1 MRRWTRR
8 ALASAAVLGAAACPR
23 PTTAPT
29 PAGGESELR
38 VALAVGVPSVV
49 LGGDGGGELF
59 VTDDGNGQPV
69 GSIPAGARW
78 TAVPDSASG
87 GATLRL
93 LKPDGT
99 ATEAQRGIAVVN
111 VTENRFAMAS
121 GGATLRLLKPDG
133 TATEAQRGIAVVNV
147 TENRFAMANG
157 RRYRGRIHV
166 IAGRSGGG
174 AGSLTL
180 VNRLGIESYVAGVVG
195 PEIGARR
202 PDEEAAV
209 LAQAVV
215 SRSFALGNR
224 GRWESLGF
232 DAYADV
238 RDQVYNGVAA
248 ETPQA
253 WAAVRRTAGQVLRYR
268 GTIIEAYFHSTCGS
282 STAGVEEAFTT
293 ARARPYLRPVSD
305 ASAKG
310 HYYCDISPRFRWRE
324 EWDGQKLR
332 AIFTRTLPALM
343 PIGGDGLQRITD
355 VEVSRTTRSGRVAE
369 LRIAFE
375 RGDVRISGADVRAVL
390 RPEADRI
397 LSSTAFQLTVTKDG
411 GQVSRLV
418 AAGAGSG
425 HGVGMCQWGAVG
437 RARAGQDYRRIL
449 STYFPGTTL
458 DRIY

>member
-1 MRRWTRR
+1 MRRSATR
-8 ALASAAVLGAAACPR
+8 ALASAALLAVAGCPR
-23 PTTAPT
+23 PATQPS
-29 PAGGESELR
+29 PAAGEPELR
-38 VALAVGVPSVV
+38 VALAVGVPTVV
-49 LGGDGGGELF
+49 LGGDGGGEQF
-59 VTDDGNGQPV
+59 VTDDGNGQPI

-78 TAVPDSASG
+78 IAVPDSASG
-87 GATLRL
+87 GAQLRL
-93 LKPDGT
+93 MKPDGT
-99 ATEAQRGIAVVN
+99 ATEPHRGIAVVN
-111 VTENRFAMAS
+111 VTE
-121 GGATLRLLKPDG
+121 D
-133 TATEAQRGIAVVNV
+133 
-147 TENRFAMANG
+147 RFAMANG

-166 IAGRSGGG
+166 VAGRAGGG
-174 AGSLTL
+174 LTL
-180 VNRLGIESYVAGVVG
+180 VNRLSVESYIAGVVA

-215 SRSFALGNR
+215 SRTFALRNR
-224 GRWESLGF
+224 GRYESLGF

-268 GTIIEAYFHSTCGS
+268 GDIIDAYFHSTCGF
-282 STAGVEEAFTT
+282 STAGVEEAFST

-305 ASAKG
+305 ANGKG

-332 AIFTRTLPALM
+332 AIFTRTLPTVM
-343 PIGGDGLQRITD
+343 PLGGDGLQPITD
-355 VEVSRTTRSGRVAE
+355 VQVSRTTRSGRVAE
-369 LRIAFE
+369 LRIVFE
-375 RGDVRISGADVRAVL
+375 RGDVRIAGGNVRSVL
-390 RPEADRI
+390 RPDADRT
-397 LSSTAFQLTVTKDG
+397 LNSTAFQLTVTKDG

-425 HGVGMCQWGAVG
+425 HAVGMCQWGAVG

>member
-1 MRRWTRR
+1 
-8 ALASAAVLGAAACPR
+8 
-23 PTTAPT
+23 
-29 PAGGESELR
+29 LR

-59 VTDDGNGQPV
+59 VTDDGNGQPI
-69 GSIPAGARW
+69 GSIAAGARW
-78 TAVPDSASG
+78 TAVPDSASS
-87 GATLRL
+87 GAKLRL
-93 LKPDGT
+93 LKADGT
-99 ATEAQRGIAVVN
+99 ATEPHRGIAVVN
-111 VTENRFAMAS
+111 VTE
-121 GGATLRLLKPDG
+121 D
-133 TATEAQRGIAVVNV
+133 
-147 TENRFAMANG
+147 RFAMANG

-166 IAGRSGGG
+166 VAGRAGGG
-174 AGSLTL
+174 LTL
-180 VNRLGIESYVAGVVG
+180 VNRLSVESYIAGVVA

-215 SRSFALGNR
+215 SRSFALRNR
-224 GRWESLGF
+224 GRYESLGF

-268 GTIIEAYFHSTCGS
+268 GEVIDAYFHSTCGG
-282 STAGVEEAFTT
+282 STAGVEEAFST

-305 ASAKG
+305 ANGKG

-324 EWDGQKLR
+324 EWDGPKLR
-332 AIFTRTLPALM
+332 AIFTRTLPTVM
-343 PIGGDGLQRITD
+343 PLGGDGLQPITD
-355 VEVSRTTRSGRVAE
+355 VEVTRTTRSGRVAE
-369 LRIAFE
+369 LRIVFE
-375 RGDVRISGADVRAVL
+375 RGDMRIAGGNVRSVL
-390 RPEADRI
+390 RPDADRT
-397 LSSTAFQLTVTKDG
+397 LNSTAFQLTVTKDG

-425 HGVGMCQWGAVG
+425 HAVGMCQWGAVG

-449 STYFPGTTL
+449 STYFPGTTI
-458 DRIY
+458 DRLY

>member
-1 MRRWTRR
+1 MRPWATR
-8 ALASAAVLGAAACPR
+8 ALASAAFLAVAACPR
-23 PTTAPT
+23 PAPQPA
-29 PAGGESELR
+29 PAGGEPELR
-38 VALAVGVPSVV
+38 VALAAQVPSVV

-87 GATLRL
+87 GTKLRL
-93 LKPDGT
+93 IKPDGT
-99 ATEAQRGIAVVN
+99 ATE
-111 VTENRFAMAS
+111 S
-121 GGATLRLLKPDG
+121 HP
-133 TATEAQRGIAVVNV
+133 GIAVVNV

-157 RRYRGRIHV
+157 RRYRGRLNV
-166 IAGRSGGG
+166 VAGRSG
-174 AGSLTL
+174 LTL
-180 VNRLGIESYVAGVVG
+180 INRLGIESYIAGVVG
-195 PEIGARR
+195 PEIGAR
-202 PDEEAAV
+202 PPNEEAAV

-215 SRSFALGNR
+215 SRSFALR
-224 GRWESLGF
+224 GRGRYESLGF

-268 GTIIEAYFHSTCGS
+268 GEVIDAYFHSTCGS
-282 STAGVEEAFTT
+282 STAGVEEAFST
-293 ARARPYLRPVSD
+293 AQARPYLRPVSD
-305 ASAKG
+305 ANGKG

-332 AIFTRTLPALM
+332 AIFTRTLPAVI
-343 PIGGDGLQRITD
+343 PIGGDGLQPITD
-355 VEVSRTTRSGRVAE
+355 VQVTRTTRSGRVAE
-369 LRIAFE
+369 LRIVFE
-375 RGDVRISGADVRAVL
+375 RGDVRIGGSDVRAVL
-390 RPEADRI
+390 RPEADRT
-397 LSSTAFQLTVTKDG
+397 LSSTAFQLTVTKEG

>member
-1 MRRWTRR
+1 MRRWTTR
-8 ALASAAVLGAAACPR
+8 ALASAAVLAAVACPR
-23 PTTAPT
+23 PSAR
-29 PAGGESELR
+29 PALGGAAGEPELR
-38 VALAVGVPSVV
+38 VGLAVGAANVV
-49 LGGDGGGELF
+49 LGGDGELF
-59 VTDDGNGQPV
+59 VTDDGDGQAV
-69 GSIPAGARW
+69 GSIAAGTRW
-78 TAVPDSASG
+78 TAVPDSGSG
-87 GATLRL
+87 GGKLRL
-93 LKPDGT
+93 VKADGT
-99 ATEAQRGIAVVN
+99 LTE
-111 VTENRFAMAS
+111 S
-121 GGATLRLLKPDG
+121 H
-133 TATEAQRGIAVVNV
+133 RGIAVVNV

-166 IAGRSGGG
+166 VAGRGG
-174 AGSLTL
+174 LTL

-202 PDEEAAV
+202 PNEEAAV

-215 SRSFALGNR
+215 SRSFALRNR

-248 ETPQA
+248 ETPQV
-253 WAAVRRTAGQVLRYR
+253 WAAVQRTAGQVLRYR
-268 GTIIEAYFHSTCGS
+268 GAIIDAYFHSTCGF
-282 STAGVEEAFTT
+282 STAGVEEAFAT

-305 ASAKG
+305 ASDGGKG

-332 AIFTRTLPALM
+332 AIFTRTLPAVM
-343 PIGGDGLQRITD
+343 PLSGDGLQRITD
-355 VEVSRTTRSGRVAE
+355 VQVSRTTGSGRVAE
-369 LRIAFE
+369 LRIVFE
-375 RGDVRISGADVRAVL
+375 RGDVRISGSDARDVL

-437 RARAGQDYRRIL
+437 RARAGHDYRRIL

-458 DRIY
+458 DQIY

>member
-1 MRRWTRR
+1 MRPSATR
-8 ALASAAVLGAAACPR
+8 ALASAAVLALVAAACPR
-23 PTTAPT
+23 PGAVPAPT
-29 PAGGESELR
+29 GGEPELR

-49 LGGDGGGELF
+49 LGGDGSGELF
-59 VTDDGNGQPV
+59 VTDDGDGQPV

-78 TAVPDSASG
+78 IAVPDSASG
-87 GATLRL
+87 GGGAKLRL
-93 LKPDGT
+93 MKPDGT
-99 ATEAQRGIAVVN
+99 ATE
-111 VTENRFAMAS
+111 
-121 GGATLRLLKPDG
+121 PH
-133 TATEAQRGIAVVNV
+133 RGIAVVNV

-157 RRYRGRIHV
+157 RNYRGRLNV
-166 IAGRSGGG
+166 VAGQGGG
-174 AGSLTL
+174 GMTL
-180 VNRLGIESYVAGVVG
+180 VNRLGIESYIAGVIG

-202 PDEEAAV
+202 PNEEAAV

-215 SRSFALGNR
+215 SRSFALR
-224 GRWESLGF
+224 GRGRYESLGF

-253 WAAVRRTAGQVLRYR
+253 WAAVRHTAGQVLRYR
-268 GTIIEAYFHSTCGS
+268 GEIIDAYFHSTCGF
-282 STAGVEEAFTT
+282 STAGVEEAFST

-305 ASAKG
+305 ANGNG

-332 AIFTRTLPALM
+332 AIFTRTLPGLM
-343 PIGGDGLQRITD
+343 PIGGDGLQPITD

-369 LRIAFE
+369 LRIVFE
-375 RGDVRISGADVRAVL
+375 RGDVRIGASDVRSVL
-390 RPEADRI
+390 RPESDRT

-449 STYFPGTTL
+449 STYFPGTTIE
-458 DRIY
+458 RIY

>member
-1 MRRWTRR
+1 MRPWATRV
-8 ALASAAVLGAAACPR
+8 LASAAFLAVAACPR
-23 PTTAPT
+23 PAPQPS
-29 PAGGESELR
+29 PAGGEPELR

-78 TAVPDSASG
+78 IALPDSASG
-87 GATLRL
+87 GTKLRL
-93 LKPDGT
+93 IKPDGT
-99 ATEAQRGIAVVN
+99 ATE
-111 VTENRFAMAS
+111 S
-121 GGATLRLLKPDG
+121 HP
-133 TATEAQRGIAVVNV
+133 GIAVVNV

-157 RRYRGRIHV
+157 RRYRGRLNV
-166 IAGRSGGG
+166 VAGRSGM
-174 AGSLTL
+174 TL
-180 VNRLGIESYVAGVVG
+180 INRLGIESYIAGVVA

-215 SRSFALGNR
+215 SRSFALR
-224 GRWESLGF
+224 GRGRYESLGF

-268 GTIIEAYFHSTCGS
+268 GEVIDAYFHSTCGS
-282 STAGVEEAFTT
+282 RTAAVEEAFST
-293 ARARPYLRPVSD
+293 AQARPYLRPVSD
-305 ASAKG
+305 ANGKG

-332 AIFTRTLPALM
+332 AIFTRTLPAVI
-343 PIGGDGLQRITD
+343 PIGGDGLQPITD
-355 VEVSRTTRSGRVAE
+355 VQVTRTTRSGRVAE
-369 LRIAFE
+369 LRIVFE
-375 RGDVRISGADVRAVL
+375 RGDVRIGGSDVRAVL
-390 RPEADRI
+390 RPEADRT
-397 LSSTAFQLTVTKDG
+397 LSSTAFQLTVTKEG

-458 DRIY
+458 ERIY

>member
-1 MRRWTRR
+1 MRRSTTR
-8 ALASAAVLGAAACPR
+8 ALASAALLAAAGGACAR
-23 PTTAPT
+23 PATLPAPQ
-29 PAGGESELR
+29 GGEPELR
-38 VALAVGVPSVV
+38 VALAVGAVSVV
-49 LGGDGGGELF
+49 LGGEGGGELF
-59 VTDDGNGQPV
+59 VTDDGDGEPV

-78 TAVPDSASG
+78 TAVPDSASRGG
-87 GATLRL
+87 GAKLRL

-99 ATEAQRGIAVVN
+99 ATE
-111 VTENRFAMAS
+111 TH
-121 GGATLRLLKPDG
+121 
-133 TATEAQRGIAVVNV
+133 RGIAVVNV

-166 IAGRSGGG
+166 VAGRAEGG
-174 AGSLTL
+174 LTL
-180 VNRLGIESYVAGVVG
+180 VNRLGVESYIAGVVG
-195 PEIGARR
+195 PEIGGRR
-202 PDEEAAV
+202 PNEEAAV

-215 SRSFALGNR
+215 SRSFALRNR
-224 GRWESLGF
+224 GRYESLGF

-248 ETPQA
+248 ETPQV

-268 GTIIEAYFHSTCGS
+268 GDIIDAYFHSTCGF
-282 STAGVEEAFTT
+282 STAGVEEAFST

-305 ASAKG
+305 ANGKG

-332 AIFTRTLPALM
+332 AIFTRTLPAVM
-343 PIGGDGLQRITD
+343 PIGGDGLQPITD
-355 VEVSRTTRSGRVAE
+355 VQVSRTTRSGRVAE
-369 LRIAFE
+369 LRIVFA
-375 RGDVRISGADVRAVL
+375 RGDVRIAGGDVRSVL
-390 RPEADRI
+390 RPEADRT
-397 LSSTAFQLTVTKDG
+397 LSSNAFQLTVTRDG

-425 HGVGMCQWGAVG
+425 HAVGMCQWGAVG

>member
-1 MRRWTRR
+1 VP
-8 ALASAAVLGAAACPR
+8 A
-23 PTTAPT
+23 
-29 PAGGESELR
+29 PAGEPELR
-38 VALAVGVPSVV
+38 VGLAVGATNVV
-49 LGGDGGGELF
+49 LGGDGELF
-59 VTDDGNGQPV
+59 VTDDGGGQPV

-87 GATLRL
+87 GGGGGGGGKLRL
-93 LKPDGT
+93 VKPDGT
-99 ATEAQRGIAVVN
+99 TTE
-111 VTENRFAMAS
+111 
-121 GGATLRLLKPDG
+121 PH
-133 TATEAQRGIAVVNV
+133 RGIAVVNV

-166 IAGRSGGG
+166 VAGRGG
-174 AGSLTL
+174 AGLTL
-180 VNRLGIESYVAGVVG
+180 VNRLGVESYVAGVVG

-202 PDEEAAV
+202 PNEDAAV

-215 SRSFALGNR
+215 SRSFALRNR

-268 GTIIEAYFHSTCGS
+268 GDIIDAFFHSTCGY
-282 STAGVEEAFTT
+282 STAGVEEAFAT

-305 ASAKG
+305 ASGGGGGG

-324 EWDGQKLR
+324 EWDRQKLR
-332 AIFTRTLPALM
+332 AIFTRTLPAFM
-343 PIGGDGLQRITD
+343 PLGGDGLQPITD
-355 VEVSRTTRSGRVAE
+355 VQVSRTTRSGRVAE
-369 LRIAFE
+369 LRIVFG
-375 RGDVRISGADVRAVL
+375 RGDVRIPTTDVRAVL
-390 RPEADRI
+390 RPEAGRS
-397 LSSTAFQLTVTKDG
+397 LSSTAFQLMVTKDG
-411 GQVSRLV
+411 GEVTRLV

-449 STYFPGTTL
+449 STYFPGTSL
-458 DRIY
+458 ERIY